1 MQKLGF
7 KLIKPEE
14 IVQSN
19 STVREIMNIN
29 ASSFNT
35 KNKII
40 NSLVNNS
47 VILDCY
53 KTEFWSIFKNI
64 FKEK

>member
-14 IVQSN
+14 IVQSD
-19 STVREIMNIN
+19 STVHEIMNIN
-29 ASSFNT
+29 VSSFNT

-53 KTEFWSIFKNI
+53 KTEFRNIFKNI